1 MVVGRLRKGWQLMG
15 VKSKVRSMQRGA
27 LLRSDEAPVTNAD
40 LYKVSPPLLT
50 DKEIAHFQF
59 GNRSINDFFLG
70 LSDILKACHHNHL
83 AAADISKVLNKQNAR
98 TACGQAWTPRL
109 AWFLMKTW
117 RTVYFNKL
125 EQARESK
132 RAAERKS
139 LDSTAADIER
149 SVARQQAHAFQ
160 KVLRNYFKNPTLGE
174 IFPELGALKQTL
186 LSGLKEVPA
195 VQSNDRHPTIDASS
209 TPPSAKLR
217 KPDNKNRNSSK
228 RVTSASP
235 DSLHGNPVPLQFTGV
250 WDGFFQ
256 SAEGRRYLAA
266 LVRSHPRLLE
276 LAPQE
281 SIRFLGCLRAKKAA
295 HPGERYWSEDDAEQV
310 RLAIA
315 AGLHRLHNW

>member
-1 MVVGRLRKGWQLMG
+1 MG
-15 VKSKVRSMQRGA
+15 MKSKVRSMQRGA

-50 DKEIAHFQF
+50 DDEMAHFQF

-83 AAADISKVLNKQNAR
+83 AAADVSKVLNKQNAR

-125 EQARESK
+125 ELARQAK
-132 RAAERKS
+132 QAEEQQTRGS
-139 LDSTAADIER
+139 MAADIER
-149 SVARQQAHAFQ
+149 SIARQQTHTFQ

-186 LSGLKEVPA
+186 LSGLQDATTAQSTDPHLSIGDARTASEVEHEKSDKKP
-195 VQSNDRHPTIDASS
+195 QSSQRTVALASQ
-209 TPPSAKLR
+209 AKPGPI
-217 KPDNKNRNSSK
+217 K
-228 RVTSASP
+228 
-235 DSLHGNPVPLQFTGV
+235 FTGA
-250 WDGFFQ
+250 WDVFFH
-256 SAEGRRYLAA
+256 SAEGRGYLAG
-266 LVRSHPRLLE
+266 LVRSYPRLLE
-276 LAPQE
+276 LAPHKD
-281 SIRFLGCLRAKKAA
+281 IRFLGCLRAKKAP
-295 HPGERYWSEDDAEQV
+295 HPGEIYWTEGDADQV

-315 AGLHRLHNW
+315 TGLHRHNNR